1 MSSNKGSFFF
11 LFFKGG
17 IIFLKEEKKRGRP
30 IKADAKR
37 RSVTVRVDRTDEEKL
52 DYLINDRGMT
62 YTEIFKMG
70 LKMTYNL
77 KKYT

>member
-1 MSSNKGSFFF
+1 MSSNKGPFFF
-11 LFFKGG
+11 VLKGESY
-17 IIFLKEEKKRGRP
+17 FLKEEKKRGRP
-30 IKADAKR
+30 LKADAKR

>member
-1 MSSNKGSFFF
+1 MASYFCFERR
-11 LFFKGG
+11 

-30 IKADAKR
+30 LKVDAKR

-52 DYLINDRGMT
+52 DYLVKDRGMT
-62 YTEIFKMG
+62 YTEIFKTG

>member
-1 MSSNKGSFFF
+1 M
-11 LFFKGG
+11 
-17 IIFLKEEKKRGRP
+17 KEEKKRGRP

-37 RSVTVRVDRTDEEKL
+37 RSVTVRVDGTDEEKL

>member
-1 MSSNKGSFFF
+1 M
-11 LFFKGG
+11 
-17 IIFLKEEKKRGRP
+17 KEEKKRGRP
-30 IKADAKR
+30 LKEDAKR

-52 DYLINDRGMT
+52 DYLIKDRGMT

>member
-1 MSSNKGSFFF
+1 M
-11 LFFKGG
+11 
-17 IIFLKEEKKRGRP
+17 IEEKKRGRP
-30 IKADAKR
+30 ITADAKR

-52 DYLINDRGMT
+52 DYLVRDRGMT

-77 KKYT
+77 KN

>member
-1 MSSNKGSFFF
+1 M
-11 LFFKGG
+11 
-17 IIFLKEEKKRGRP
+17 
-30 IKADAKR
+30 DAKR

-52 DYLINDRGMT
+52 DYLVKDRGMT

>member
-1 MSSNKGSFFF
+1 MGDS
-11 LFFKGG
+11 
-17 IIFLKEEKKRGRP
+17 KKRGRP
-30 IKADAKR
+30 VKPDAKR

-52 DYLINDRGMT
+52 DYLVNDRGMT

>member
-1 MSSNKGSFFF
+1 M
-11 LFFKGG
+11 
-17 IIFLKEEKKRGRP
+17 
-30 IKADAKR
+30 
-37 RSVTVRVDRTDEEKL
+37 TVRVDRTDEEKL